1 MNDDIP
7 GMEISD
13 KEGRRGV
20 RFSVVWV
27 VPLAAV
33 AIALF
38 IAWQSYV
45 SRGPLIEVSFTQ
57 ASGLAAGQTQ
67 LKYRSLTVGT
77 VEELTFSDDLSAV
90 IAHIRLDKSV
100 ARFVDSDAKFW
111 IVQPQVTA
119 RGVSG
124 LDTVLSG
131 IFIEGSW
138 DATPGEA
145 QRHFEGSDTPPLL
158 RGGQEG
164 TVVTLKALQGGR
176 IQAGAPIVY
185 RGVTVGEI
193 DEPRLADDGSG
204 VTAHALIRAPYDKLV
219 TSSSRFWSVG
229 GFSVNVGPSGLR
241 LDVGNI
247 ASLIEGGI
255 TFATVGL
262 PGRPV
267 EPDAAFT
274 VYSDEDTARN
284 SIGAEERTD
293 ETIFSVIFEGALGGL
308 ELGAPVEMSG
318 VQVGQVLA
326 MNNVADDS
334 EDTDPRLRVEIGLR
348 PQPLGLSEDATEDDI
363 RSYIGSEV
371 RKGLRAELTVQSL
384 FSGGLKIVLAEQP
397 DAAPEEMETQA
408 DGYPVIP
415 AIPVDVTNLN
425 ASAQGIADR
434 IAALPVEDLM
444 ASVISLIDSAN
455 ALISSPGIQDVPK
468 AVVGVLGSAQ
478 EKVDAFEVEPLMADL
493 SAAVGDLRE
502 VISQVGSGEN
512 LQRIDSMLAELDAA
526 AAQLAPLM
534 QSAQGVADNVAA
546 LELQGLVDSA
556 QETLDALQA
565 VVSSPDAQALPGD
578 LRAVLA
584 EAQGLLASDGIQ
596 GLPAQAE
603 AAVRTATD
611 ILAGLRDS
619 GAVDDVVS
627 ALDRLDSITASVA
640 ETADGLPE
648 LRGQIA
654 DVLAKA
660 QALALQPLIESA
672 TTTAESLAALA
683 ASPDTQA
690 LPGSINRALS
700 DAGSLLSSEG
710 VQALPGELS
719 ATVASLREVIDQ
731 VNSSD
736 GIASLVAAL
745 ERLDGIAA
753 SIEGTAQGL
762 PELRDQISDLV
773 AKADSLPVE
782 DLVSTADALLATTD
796 AFLGQ
801 PSTMDLPAALNG
813 TLDELTRSLTEL
825 REGGTVEN
833 VNATLQSA
841 ADAADA
847 LSAAAAT
854 LPELTTRLNT
864 LVTTGEGL
872 LNTYGDRSRFNAQ
885 TLAAIN
891 DMREAAKAVTSL
903 ARTIE
908 RNPSAL
914 IRGR

>member
-13 KEGRRGV
+13 PKGRRGF

-38 IAWQSYV
+38 IAWQSYS

-57 ASGLAAGQTQ
+57 ASGLVAGSTQ

-77 VEELTFSDDLSAV
+77 VENLTFSDDLTAV

-138 DATPGEA
+138 DASPGTPE
-145 QRHFEGSDTPPLL
+145 RHFTGSDTPPLM
-158 RGGQEG
+158 RSGQDG
-164 TVVTLKALQGGR
+164 TVITLKALQGGR
-176 IQAGAPIVY
+176 IQTGAPVVF
-185 RGVTVGEI
+185 RGVTVGEL
-193 DEPRLADDGSG
+193 DEPKLADDGSG
-204 VTAHALIRAPYDKLV
+204 VTAHAFIRAPYDKLV
-219 TSSSRFWSVG
+219 TSNSRFWSVG
-229 GFSVNVGPSGLR
+229 GFSVNVGPTGLR

-247 ASLIEGGI
+247 ASLIEGGV
-255 TFATVGL
+255 TFGTVGL
-262 PGRPV
+262 PGSPV
-267 EPDAAFT
+267 GEDASFT

-284 SIGAEERTD
+284 SVGAEERTD
-293 ETIFSVIFEGALGGL
+293 ETIFSIVFEGALGGL

-318 VQVGQVLA
+318 VKVGQVLA
-326 MNNVADDS
+326 MNNVADD
-334 EDTDPRLRVEIGLR
+334 TDGTEPRLKVEIGLR
-348 PQPLGLSEDATEDDI
+348 AQPLGLQEDADETDV
-363 RSYIGSEV
+363 RHYIEGEV
-371 RKGLRAELTVQSL
+371 RDGLRAELTVESL
-384 FSGGLKIVLAEQP
+384 FSGGLKIVLAGQS
-397 DAAPEEMETQA
+397 DAPPAEMAIPAE
-408 DGYPVIP
+408 GYPVIP
-415 AIPVDVTNLN
+415 SVPVDVTNLN

-444 ASVISLIDSAN
+444 SSVISLIDSAN

-478 EKVDAFEVEPLMADL
+478 EKVDAFEVEPLMADV
-493 SAAVGDLRE
+493 SAAVADLRQ

-512 LQRIDSMLAELDAA
+512 LQKIDSMLAELDAA

-534 QSAQGVADNVAA
+534 ESAKGVTDTVAQ
-546 LELQGLVDSA
+546 LQLQGLVDSA
-556 QETLDALQA
+556 QETLDAVQA
-565 VVSSPDAQALPGD
+565 VAASPDAQALPGD
-578 LRAVLA
+578 LRAVLG
-584 EAQGLLASDGIQ
+584 EAQALLASDGIQ
-596 GLPAQAE
+596 SLPGQAD
-603 AAVRTATD
+603 AAVKAATD
-611 ILAGLRDS
+611 ILAGVRDS

-627 ALDRLDSITASVA
+627 ALDRLDGITASIA

-648 LRGQIA
+648 LRSQIA

-683 ASPDTQA
+683 ASPETQA
-690 LPGSINRALS
+690 LPGTFNKALA
-700 DAGSLLSSEG
+700 DASGLIASEG

-719 ATVASLREVIDQ
+719 ATVESLRQVIDQ

-736 GIASLVAAL
+736 GIASLVSAL
-745 ERLDGIAA
+745 ERLDAITA

-782 DLVSTADALLATTD
+782 ELVANADALLATTD
-796 AFLGQ
+796 SFLSQ
-801 PSTMDLPAALNG
+801 PETMALPGSLNG

-841 ADAADA
+841 AEAADA

-854 LPELTTRLNT
+854 LPELTARLNT
-864 LVTTGEGL
+864 LVSTGEGL